1 MYYKNKTKDNSHPII
16 YTICVA
22 IKMLLG
28 IIIQGFYSSGTNII
42 YFGQYWNRSI
52 RRTICITIISKQ
64 MGLPTQFQ

>member
-28 IIIQGFYSSGTNII
+28 IIIQGFYSSEANI
-42 YFGQYWNRSI
+42 YFGQYWNRSV
-52 RRTICITIISKQ
+52 RRTICITNLSKQ
-64 MGLPTQFQ
+64 MGLPPQFQ